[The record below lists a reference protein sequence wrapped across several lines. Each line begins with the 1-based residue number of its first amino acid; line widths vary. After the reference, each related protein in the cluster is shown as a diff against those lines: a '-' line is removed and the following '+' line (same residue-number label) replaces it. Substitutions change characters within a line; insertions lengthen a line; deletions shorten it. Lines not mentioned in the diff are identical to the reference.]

1 MDLMYRLFGFPARY
15 ASGYALQPSDFIQQ
29 EDGTWLAEV
38 TDESAHAWTE
48 IFLEDYGWTPVEVTP
63 ASDGSYSTSY
73 PGMDTEAL
81 EGIVSAMDLRA
92 DTSGTQADS
101 GGEAGTGQRGE
112 EEGAWGFLI
121 QIDPDKYHDLI
132 LVLAAVL
139 TESLILLPLFLDYAK
154 LSRKRKIE
162 RMNCRAVFGRFLK
175 MLHAAGCMTGYHGM
189 EEDFSEKLPEAL
201 PCVCRE
207 EAERMVE
214 IVSRA
219 AYGCG
224 EITEEENEFVR
235 KIYFRAEGW
244 ICEKA
249 GKAEHRKAGKAKHR
263 K

>member
-1 MDLMYRLFGFPARY
+1 M
-15 ASGYALQPSDFIQQ
+15 
-29 EDGTWLAEV
+29 

-81 EGIVSAMDLRA
+81 EGIVSAIDLRA

-101 GGEAGTGQRGE
+101 GGEAGTGQSGE

-121 QIDPDKYHDLI
+121 QIDADKYHDLI

-162 RMNCRAVFGRFLK
+162 RMNCRVVFGRFLK

-189 EEDFSEKLPEAL
+189 EEDFSEKLPEAF
-201 PCVCRE
+201 PCVSRE

-249 GKAEHRKAGKAKHR
+249 GKAEHRKAGKAKRR